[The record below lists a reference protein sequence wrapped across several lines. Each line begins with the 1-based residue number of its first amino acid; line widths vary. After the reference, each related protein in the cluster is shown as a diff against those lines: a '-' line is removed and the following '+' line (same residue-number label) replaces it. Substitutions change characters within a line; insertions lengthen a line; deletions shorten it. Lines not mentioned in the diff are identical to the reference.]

1 MYIYL
6 IYGALAA
13 WLLIALFRE
22 KSNTRADRILFLAL
36 GILFAVRFNM
46 GPDQDTYYYLFHWIE
61 TPVKGVFEYGFQRNL
76 LFSILVY
83 WSKVFLKEYRW
94 FILIVNLICMGL
106 MSYVVWK
113 KSRNLLLS
121 MLLFLGAGYM
131 AVYYSSAIRQMIAM
145 CLYLFGFYEFLPKKQ
160 YLRYE
165 IFAIAAVL
173 FHEAALPALV
183 IPLLYRL
190 VPVFQKKPGK
200 LIGIS
205 LCIAIGLTVIFTAVL
220 PPLVQSIAGTPWA
233 PFMHIL
239 KYLLAPSASFMG
251 IAMESVFGVGILILY
266 HEMDSHDEEFLQFEV
281 LVFLFSVFLYF
292 CFSSF
297 SLMSRVSDFLQF
309 IIVILLPEMLSRI
322 SSRKRRAAVLM
333 SLIVL
338 NGFLLY
344 KDLSDILPKISEGM
358 TLNDYQYFTV
368 FEKEKTDRFLEIS
381 GCDLSQEA
389 RDGA

>member
-1 MYIYL
+1 
-6 IYGALAA
+6 
-13 WLLIALFRE
+13 
-22 KSNTRADRILFLAL
+22 
-36 GILFAVRFNM
+36 
-46 GPDQDTYYYLFHWIE
+46 
-61 TPVKGVFEYGFQRNL
+61 
-76 LFSILVY
+76 
-83 WSKVFLKEYRW
+83 
-94 FILIVNLICMGL
+94 
-106 MSYVVWK
+106 
-113 KSRNLLLS
+113 
-121 MLLFLGAGYM
+121 M

-205 LCIAIGLTVIFTAVL
+205 LCIAIGLTVIFTEVL
-220 PPLVQSIAGTPWA
+220 PPLVQSIAGAPWA

-239 KYLLAPSASFMG
+239 KYLLAPSSSFMG
-251 IAMESVFGVGILILY
+251 IAMESVFGVGILVLY

-281 LVFLFSVFLYF
+281 LVFLFSIFLYF

-322 SSRKRRAAVLM
+322 SSRKRKAAVLM